1 MKFENEQNSFL
12 HNMISD
18 VYLHASGSE
27 LGSQLVRGRGKLLTN
42 RTGEVGG
49 GGEGDRGDLGT
60 GMVIVAISAPVLS
73 RSLTVP
79 GESPYYG
86 LLLTKSLIAL
96 SQLRI
101 FHATAKCHL
110 NTLKRT

>member
-1 MKFENEQNSFL
+1 
-12 HNMISD
+12 MISD

-42 RTGEVGG
+42 RTGEGG
-49 GGEGDRGDLGT
+49 GGDGGDLGT
-60 GMVIVAISAPVLS
+60 GMAIVAISAPVLS

-79 GESPYYG
+79 GEGPYYG
-86 LLLTKSLIAL
+86 LLLTKSLITL

-101 FHATAKCHL
+101 FHATAKCRL

>member
-1 MKFENEQNSFL
+1 MKCENEQNSFL

-42 RTGEVGG
+42 RTGE
-49 GGEGDRGDLGT
+49 GGEGDGGDLGT

-79 GESPYYG
+79 GEGPTMAFS
-86 LLLTKSLIAL
+86 LLKA
-96 SQLRI
+96 
-101 FHATAKCHL
+101 
-110 NTLKRT
+110 

>member
-1 MKFENEQNSFL
+1 
-12 HNMISD
+12 MISD

-42 RTGEVGG
+42 RTGEGG
-49 GGEGDRGDLGT
+49 GGGDGGDLGT

-79 GESPYYG
+79 GEGPYYG

-101 FHATAKCHL
+101 FHATAKCRL